1 MNAKNCKELSNL
13 WSLLSKTW
21 PTANKDERKREILE
35 LLCTAVW
42 HLQKAYELGNIPRTK
57 LKSLI
62 PKRVGGKTPL
72 QQWVESGEW
81 FDTNKTD
88 LNSTVQSMFIADAA
102 LRLDGVL
109 WVLRD
114 NSGLAKNAFSNSVLA
129 DRKEMDQWLT
139 SSVFPGIKPNILGQV
154 TIVVAFRDAY
164 MHGEIAGARFHK
176 DWPKYAAFRQTGLR
190 DYSLNDITRYCVEA
204 LRRFVCLATGLGNP
218 TEFNRLLKVVSS

>member
-21 PTANKDERKREILE
+21 PPANKDERKREILE
-35 LLCTAVW
+35 LLCTAAW
-42 HLQKAYELGNIPRTK
+42 HLQKAFELGNIPRTK

-72 QQWVESGEW
+72 QLWVESGDW
-81 FDTNKTD
+81 FDTHKTD
-88 LNSTVQSMFIADAA
+88 LNFTVQSMFIADAA

-114 NSGLAKNAFSNSVLA
+114 NSGLAKNELHNSVLS
-129 DRKEMDQWLT
+129 DRKEMNQWL
-139 SSVFPGIKPNILGQV
+139 SSSAFPSAKPTILEQV
-154 TIVVAFRDAY
+154 MIVVAFRDSY
-164 MHGEIAGARFHK
+164 MHGEIAGTKFHK

-190 DYSLNDITRYCVEA
+190 DYSLNNIARYCMEV
-204 LRRFVCLATGLGNP
+204 LRRFACLTTGLGNP
-218 TEFNRLLKVVSS
+218 TEFRRLLKVVSS